1 MTREERALL
10 MMAEQSTHTIGSGV
24 TISERRDQEVGLNR
38 IRNCPRNRERYKPVS
53 VLVEF
58 LRKND
63 SGIGQV
69 INLMNNKGIK

>member
-38 IRNCPRNRERYKPVS
+38 IRNCPRNRERYTTIHSNRTRVQGTAQ
-53 VLVEF
+53 
-58 LRKND
+58 R
-63 SGIGQV
+63 G
-69 INLMNNKGIK
+69 